1 MDFSQLPLTF
11 ETTVEPKHLDFLDHM
26 NVMWYTHFFD
36 RSIWN
41 FYNSIGFGHDY
52 HTNSGSGSFA
62 IETHVRYYAELR
74 VGEEL
79 RVYIRALKRSA
90 KLFHFIQY
98 LVRTRDGELSASQEM
113 LGIHIDMAT
122 RRSSPMPPPIAKMWD
137 DLIAEHSQ
145 LSWQPELSGSIKFN

>member
-1 MDFSQLPLTF
+1 MHFADLPLTF
-11 ETTVEPKHLDFLDHM
+11 EATVEPKHLDFLDHM

-62 IETHVRYYAELR
+62 LEAHVRYYAELR
-74 VGEEL
+74 AGDEL
-79 RVYIRALKRSA
+79 KVYIRALKRSA

-98 LVRTRDGELSASQEM
+98 LVRARDNELSATQEM
-113 LGIHIDMAT
+113 LGIHIDMST

-137 DLIAEHSQ
+137 DLVTAHSQ
-145 LSWQPELSGSIKFN
+145 LSWQPELSGSINL